1 MSEEERQAIIHLL
14 DKQARYEHCIKNNIS
29 FSDEDYEAYIIR
41 QSMINKDKEIER
53 LNNIINELEKWLK
66 YKKEQM
72 EEFELY
78 KRKETGAFWYSTMG
92 NIETF
97 IERIQEKKNKYLI
110 DTNIINR
117 KLLEKIGIPKE
128 NIIESQICTVCNS
141 NQMHSYRIDKEN
153 AGRNTAIIGLKS

>member
-14 DKQARYEHCIKNNIS
+14 DKQARYEYCIKNNIS

-97 IERIQEKKNKYLI
+97 IERIQELK
-110 DTNIINR
+110 
-117 KLLEKIGIPKE
+117 G
-128 NIIESQICTVCNS
+128 S
-141 NQMHSYRIDKEN
+141 DKE
-153 AGRNTAIIGLKS
+153 